1 MASSSERVD
10 DDSDDEIDPLLT
22 FLHVR
27 TASVILPSGDRVRR
41 QVSLQSIYDD
51 NPFENSERTPLLDT
65 RNIPTTCTGY
75 SSVVPSPTDR
85 EVPPWER
92 TRFDK
97 FKTWVQ
103 SEGLK
108 RYLRIRSELMSGS
121 SNAHWH
127 IGLVV

>member
-1 MASSSERVD
+1 MASSPERVD
-10 DDSDDEIDPLLT
+10 DESDDEIDPLLT

-51 NPFENSERTPLLDT
+51 NPFENNEQTPLLDS
-65 RNIPTTCTGY
+65 RNIPTTGTGY
-75 SSVVPSPTDR
+75 SSVVPSPIDR
-85 EVPPWER
+85 GLLPWER
-92 TRFDK
+92 TKFDK
-97 FKTWVQ
+97 FKTWLQ

-108 RYLRIRSELMSGS
+108 RYLRIRSVLMLGS

-127 IGLVV
+127 IGSVV